1 MSMPESQVPTQPA
14 VSVVIPIFNE
24 EAAIADDLRVIQ
36 SAMDKSDC
44 PFEIIVVDD
53 GSTDCSA
60 DIVSRF
66 PNVKL
71 LRHPFN
77 RGTGA
82 ALKTGISAAGG
93 DVVVMTDGDGT
104 YPNHEIPRL
113 LAELKSCDMVI
124 GARTSE
130 QGSLRFLRT
139 PAKTFI
145 RWLASYLTETK
156 IPDLNS
162 GLRAF
167 KRDLAIKFFNILP
180 QGHSFVSTI
189 TLAFLSSGL
198 YVRFVPIEYY
208 RRKGGRSKFH
218 PLADT
223 YSYVLLV
230 VRSIVYFNPLKV
242 FLPLSFALGSVG
254 ALKVLYD
261 IYAYNFH
268 LAPSTLLL
276 VMTSINLGAIGLL
289 ADLIVKRS
297 RES

>member
-1 MSMPESQVPTQPA
+1 MISVIIPA
-14 VSVVIPIFNE
+14 FNE
-24 EAAIADDLRVIQ
+24 ADRIGATVCALRE
-36 SAMDKSDC
+36 SLPDA
-44 PFEIIVVDD
+44 EIIVVDD

-60 DIVSRF
+60 DIVARF

-71 LRHPFN
+71 LRHPNN

-82 ALKTGISAAGG
+82 ALKTGIRAASS
-93 DVVVMTDGDGT
+93 DIVVMTDGDGT

-145 RWLASYLTETK
+145 RWLASYLTDTK

-167 KRDLAIKFFNILP
+167 RRDLAIRFFNILP

-198 YVRFVPIEYY
+198 YVRFVPIEYIVVKAAV
-208 RRKGGRSKFH
+208 RNSIRS
-218 PLADT
+218 PIRIATCYWLC
-223 YSYVLLV
+223 
-230 VRSIVYFNPLKV
+230 
-242 FLPLSFALGSVG
+242 
-254 ALKVLYD
+254 
-261 IYAYNFH
+261 
-268 LAPSTLLL
+268 APSC
-276 VMTSINLGAIGLL
+276 TSI
-289 ADLIVKRS
+289 R
-297 RES
+297 